1 MRVAL
6 GCLAAIAGLA
16 FVAFAYQQLYV
27 EGELGPASMV
37 GIALLG
43 STVLGL
49 AVLAYLAGTR
59 RRELVSNVLLAAGV
73 TVASYLAIDILAGWL
88 LIVPLSPPLVPDAY
102 RHHALVPDSFAELRQ
117 RDFAYIQRVNHLGF
131 RGRETTVDK
140 PAGIKRVIML
150 GDSFTMGK
158 GVQDNETFSVL
169 AEQSLAKSLTACSGG
184 SVEVINGG
192 VDSYAPILSYLQ
204 LKRDLARLQPDLVV
218 LNFDNSDLIQEAAY
232 RQQAV
237 RDANG
242 EIVAVPQLAQD
253 SLYERF
259 VSWTS
264 RHLFLTRVA
273 LVYANRAMDHRQIS
287 VRRVVNEAGRE
298 HFAHT
303 LEGDVDRSAQ
313 WRDVFDSLARIKALT
328 DSIHSEFLLT
338 TYPWA
343 HQLGDK
349 DWMPGRAA
357 YMKPGERVTD
367 LTSRTMRERSK
378 ALGID
383 MFETLPVFQSY
394 QGSEHLYFD
403 YDPHWT
409 PRGQQVM
416 AEALAGYITAHHLPK
431 WCGDAPTR
439 SSSRP

>member
-1 MRVAL
+1 MRIVL
-6 GCLAAIAGLA
+6 GCLAAIVSLA
-16 FVAFAYQQLYV
+16 FGAFAYQQLYV

-43 STVLGL
+43 ITALGL

-73 TVASYLAIDILAGWL
+73 TVVSYLAIDVLAGWL

-102 RHHALVPDSFAELRQ
+102 RHHALVPNSYAELRQ
-117 RDFAYIQRVNHLGF
+117 RDFAYIQRVNKLGF
-131 RGRETTVDK
+131 RGRETTVEK
-140 PAGIKRVIML
+140 PPKTRRVIML

-169 AEQSLAKSLTACSGG
+169 AERSLNVSAAACSGG
-184 SVEVINGG
+184 TVEVINGG
-192 VDSYAPILSYLQ
+192 VDSYAPVLSYIQ
-204 LKRDLARLQPDLVV
+204 LKRDLALLEPDLVV

-232 RQQAV
+232 RQQAT
-237 RDANG
+237 RDAKG

-273 LVYANRAMDHRQIS
+273 LVYINRAMDHRQIS

-313 WRDVFDSLARIKALT
+313 WREVFDSIGRIKALT
-328 DSIHSEFLLT
+328 DSIHSKFLLT

-349 DWMPGRAA
+349 DWMLGRAP
-357 YMKPGERVTD
+357 YMKPGEKVTD
-367 LTSRTMRERSK
+367 LSGRTMRERST

-383 MFETLPVFQSY
+383 FFETLPAFQSY
-394 QGSEHLYFD
+394 KGSEKLYFD

-409 PRGQQVM
+409 PLGQKLM
-416 AEALAGYITAHHLPK
+416 ADALAGYIAEHYLPQ
-431 WCGDAPTR
+431 WCGQSPTGH
-439 SSSRP
+439 SPRP